1 VTAEARCR
9 CCGVPVEGN
18 RATFRVCIGCDRCDG
33 LHGQVLEGVLR
44 KAVADRKLDPGVA
57 LARAIMDDAQLTCRT
72 EYVPRETG
80 GADIVIMN
88 PPERWRVVIAR
99 ALCRNELPDLA
110 SVVDAVL
117 RRWLPAPYS
126 SALGERIAADLLPAL
141 RVIDSSIFGVD
152 IDCHRDIADP
162 EHLIIKV
169 NASTPTLGAALVDT
183 RDVAIPDY
191 VMRTPRGSA

>member
-1 VTAEARCR
+1 M
-9 CCGVPVEGN
+9 
-18 RATFRVCIGCDRCDG
+18 CIGCDRCDG
-33 LHGQVLEGVLR
+33 LHGARLQHVLTEVV
-44 KAVADRKLDPGVA
+44 KAGKLDPGTA
-57 LARAIMDDAQLTCRT
+57 LARSLIDDAQLTGRAVYT
-72 EYVPRETG
+72 RRDDGT
-80 GADIVIMN
+80 ADLTIPD
-88 PPERWRVVIAR
+88 PPERWRVVVAR
-99 ALCRNELPDLA
+99 ALARNELPDLQ

-117 RRWLPAPYS
+117 RRWLPAPFS
-126 SALGERIAADLLPAL
+126 FSLGERIAADLLPAL
-141 RVIDSSIFGVD
+141 RVIDPSIFGVE